1 MDPGLIDDLA
11 KRLSARLPEGL
22 DHLQKDL
29 QNNFKSV
36 LQSGLGKLDLVT
48 RREFD
53 VQRAVLE
60 RTRAR
65 LDTLLARLDALEGGA
80 DPDAAGQDQTDTP
93 A

>member
-1 MDPGLIDDLA
+1 MDPRLIDDLA
-11 KRLSARLPEGL
+11 RRLASRLPEGL

-29 QNNFKSV
+29 QTNFKSV

-60 RTRAR
+60 RTRSR
-65 LDTLLARLDALEGGA
+65 LDALLARLDALEAGA
-80 DPDAAGQDQTDTP
+80 DDAPPDGPDP